1 MQHRVIVSAL
11 LIVVVVS
18 GVAAIK
24 CNVNDSNNRPLKC
37 EVKDFPLADTCA
49 VCTTGGSD
57 YGLGGC
63 SSAAGQCPGV
73 QSNCVSVVKGT
84 YSSCQTDGCNK
95 CTSASSVNAMC
106 LYALAAAVCFLL
118 I

>member
-1 MQHRVIVSAL
+1 MQHRAIVSAL

-37 EVKDFPLADTCA
+37 EVKDFPGADTCA
-49 VCTTGGSD
+49 VCTSGGSD
-57 YGLGGC
+57 FGLGGC
-63 SSAAGQCPGV
+63 SSLGQCAGV
-73 QSNCVSVVKGT
+73 QSNCVNLVKGT
-84 YSSCQTDGCNK
+84 YSSCQTDSCNK
-95 CTSASSVNAMC
+95 CTSASSVHAMC
-106 LYALAAAVCFLL
+106 LYALAAAVCSLL